1 MNRVWGVVWGLLCLG
16 ACPVAWCETGS
27 TLRTVPALEVQ
38 RYLGRWH
45 EIAKFPNRFQQ
56 QCVSDTLAEYTL
68 LAGGQLQ
75 VLNQCRVQGG
85 AMQQALGQARQVGD
99 AQSPRFKVRFAPAW
113 LSFLPFVW
121 GDYWVIDLDERYELA
136 AVSEPSRQYL
146 WVLARQPVVD
156 DVRYAALLA
165 RLTALGLDVGKLQK
179 SPQSPV
185 AADRP

>member
-1 MNRVWGVVWGLLCLG
+1 M
-16 ACPVAWCETGS
+16 
-27 TLRTVPALEVQ
+27 
-38 RYLGRWH
+38 
-45 EIAKFPNRFQQ
+45 
-56 QCVSDTLAEYTL
+56 
-68 LAGGQLQ
+68 
-75 VLNQCRVQGG
+75 
-85 AMQQALGQARQVGD
+85 
-99 AQSPRFKVRFAPAW
+99 
-113 LSFLPFVW
+113 
-121 GDYWVIDLDERYELA
+121 IDLDERYELA